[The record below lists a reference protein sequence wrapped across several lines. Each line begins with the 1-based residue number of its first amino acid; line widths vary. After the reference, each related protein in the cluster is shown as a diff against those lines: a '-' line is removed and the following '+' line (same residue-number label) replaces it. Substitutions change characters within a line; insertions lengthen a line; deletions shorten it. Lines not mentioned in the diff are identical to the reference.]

1 MPALRIAAPP
11 ALLVAVALLTGCA
24 AQAPI
29 AVPAM
34 APDVA
39 SASPAPSESATPA
52 PTVTPSQAAPTQAT
66 VAPDASSGSDPVST
80 VPDARTAAPKATPTC
95 SGDRLDIRVERR
107 PEASG
112 AGQTYSEIV
121 FSNTGDVTCTLSG
134 VPSMLAFLD
143 PSTGQKVGVRG
154 TDRLTGEVVALAPGQ
169 AGYAVIH
176 FSSTG
181 AHDCPAVSTADAR
194 ISPPQWDQSR
204 PVTLDHAVNLCTDR
218 SNYEVSG
225 VSATSLSG

>member
-24 AQAPI
+24 AQATT

-34 APDVA
+34 PDVT
-39 SASPAPSESATPA
+39 SASPGPLESAAPAPS
-52 PTVTPSQAAPTQAT
+52 VTGQAAPTQAT
-66 VAPDASSGSDPVST
+66 IAPDAASGGDPVST
-80 VPDARTAAPKATPTC
+80 VPNASTADPMATPAC

-112 AGQTYSEIV
+112 AGQTYSEIILT
-121 FSNTGDVTCTLSG
+121 NTSDVTCTLSG
-134 VPSMLAFLD
+134 TPSIVTFLD

-154 TDRLTGEVVALAPGQ
+154 TDRLTGEVVALAPGE

-181 AHDCPAVSTADAR
+181 AHDCPAISTADAR
-194 ISPPQWDQSR
+194 IAPPQWDQSR
-204 PVTLDHAVNLCTDR
+204 PVTLDYAVSLCTDR
-218 SNYEVSG
+218 SNYDVSG
-225 VSATSLSG
+225 VSATSLGR